1 MTRRPPA
8 KKRPRAALT
17 AKTADL
23 HLLYERSVQSIDVDL
38 DFADRVYREHRK
50 APLRVLRED
59 FCGTAALASNW
70 VRRHP
75 KNRASGVDLHGP
87 TLEWGLKEHV
97 SRMTPDQQSR
107 LLLLQE
113 NVLTAATPPADLVL
127 ALNFSYSVFHDRAAL
142 RAYFK
147 AAHAALNEKGLLV
160 VDVFGG
166 TESMIAWS
174 EKRHLPAALT
184 VEGDP
189 IPAFTY
195 MWEQAAFNVVDHRT
209 VCHIHFKFK
218 DGSVRKKAYTY
229 DWRLWTLPE
238 LAEIMVEAGFRKTV
252 TYLHGWTK
260 DGDSDGHFRKRT
272 RFENAETWLA
282 YVVGVR

>member
-1 MTRRPPA
+1 MTRPI
-8 KKRPRAALT
+8 RPRARALT

-23 HLLYERSVQSIDVDL
+23 HLLYERAVQSIEYDL
-38 DFADRVYREHRK
+38 DFAERVYREHRK
-50 APLRVLRED
+50 KPLRVVRED
-59 FCGTAALASNW
+59 FCGTAALASRW

-75 KNRASGVDLHGP
+75 ANRASGVDLHGP
-87 TLEWGLKEHV
+87 TLEWGLREHV
-97 SRMTPDQQSR
+97 ARMTPEEQSR

-142 RAYFK
+142 RAYF
-147 AAHAALNEKGLLV
+147 AAAREALHDDGLLV
-160 VDVFGG
+160 LDAFGG
-166 TESMIAWS
+166 TESMIESS
-174 EKRHLPAALT
+174 ETRRLPAART

-195 MWEQAAFNVVDHRT
+195 VWEQASFNVVDHRT
-209 VCHIHFKFK
+209 VCHIHFRFR
-218 DGSVRKKAYTY
+218 DGTTKKKAYTY
-229 DWRLWTLPE
+229 DWRFWTLPE
-238 LAEIMVEAGFRKTV
+238 LSEILVEAGFRKAV

-260 DGDSDGHFRKRT
+260 DGDSDGRFRRQT